1 MVKKNK
7 YPAVTTWPT
16 EMLTKELY
24 TTTTAQTDV
33 LTPTSGKKIRVLGF
47 SLVNTVTGALT
58 TTVRTTLAFGTS
70 PLVATKV
77 LASAWDE
84 NTGHTNITSFGINV
98 LGETDEVVQ
107 ITNVTFSAG
116 TTVTSAIVYYVEEN

>member
-24 TTTTAQTDV
+24 VTTTAQTNA

-47 SLVNTVTGALT
+47 SLLNTVTGALT
-58 TTVRTTLAFGTS
+58 TTVRGTLAFGTS

-77 LASAWDE
+77 LASAWDK
-84 NTGHTNITSFGINV
+84 NTGHTNVTNFNMNV
-98 LGETDEVVQ
+98 LGDTDEVVQ
-107 ITNVTFSAG
+107 LTNVTFSAG
-116 TTVTSAIVYYVEEN
+116 TTTMSAVVYYVEEN